1 MRNGEKMGEPTLWNF
16 VSHTSFIVTLVI
28 FLLFLA
34 SITSWTII
42 FQRIVLLHHT
52 RQEIKKFEQLFYSNT
67 SLATLYYQLAEKKDE
82 LSSTASIFFSGFNE
96 FSYLRKQSYYNPELI
111 LEGTQRAM
119 RIVQRREIDFL
130 ERNLNFL
137 ATVGSTSPYIG
148 LFGTVWG
155 IMTSFQALGA
165 AQQVTISIV
174 APGISEALI
183 TTAIGLFAAIP
194 AVISYNRFTN
204 ELEQIT
210 QTYNTFQE
218 EFLTLLNRQYCGIR
232 EENAQTTTIS

>member
-1 MRNGEKMGEPTLWNF
+1 MGEPNLWSSI
-16 VSHTSFIVTLVI
+16 SHTSFVVKLVI
-28 FLLFLA
+28 SLLFLA

-42 FQRIVLLHHT
+42 FQRIFLLHQT
-52 RQEIKKFEQLFYSNT
+52 RKEIKKFEQLFFSSTNLT
-67 SLATLYYQLAEKKDE
+67 TLYYQLAEKKNE

-96 FSYLRKQSYYNPELI
+96 FSHLRQESHLNTKSI

-119 RIVQRREIDFL
+119 RIVERREVDFL

-137 ATVGSTSPYIG
+137 ATVGSTSPYVG

-165 AQQVTISIV
+165 AQQVAISMV

-183 TTAIGLFAAIP
+183 TTAIGLFTAIP
-194 AVISYNRFTN
+194 AVIAYNRFTN

-218 EFLTLLNRQYCGIR
+218 EFLTILYRKFYSAVR
-232 EENAQTTTIS
+232 KKDAQATII

>member
-1 MRNGEKMGEPTLWNF
+1 MGEPTLWSF
-16 VSHTSFIVTLVI
+16 ISHTSFIVKLVI
-28 FLLFLA
+28 SLLFLA
-34 SITSWTII
+34 SIASWTIT
-42 FQRIVLLHHT
+42 FQRLFLLRQT
-52 RQEIKKFEQLFYSNT
+52 RKEIKKFEQLFYSSTN
-67 SLATLYYQLAEKKDE
+67 LATLYYQLAEKKNE

-96 FSYLRKQSYYNPELI
+96 FYHLQQQSHQNPEVI
-111 LEGTQRAM
+111 LGGTQRAM

-137 ATVGSTSPYIG
+137 ATVGSTSPYVG

-155 IMTSFQALGA
+155 IMTSFRALGA
-165 AQQVTISIV
+165 TTQQVAISMV

-204 ELEQIT
+204 ELEQIS
-210 QTYNTFQE
+210 QIYNIFQE
-218 EFLTLLNRQYCGIR
+218 EFLTLLNRKFYSSVR
-232 EENAQTTTIS
+232 EENAQATIS